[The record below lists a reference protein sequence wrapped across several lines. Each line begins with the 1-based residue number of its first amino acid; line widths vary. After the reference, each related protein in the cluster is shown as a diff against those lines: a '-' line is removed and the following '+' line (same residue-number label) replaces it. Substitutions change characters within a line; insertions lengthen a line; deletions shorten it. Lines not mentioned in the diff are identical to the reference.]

1 MALIDLEIQQMLEK
15 EAIHVVPPEELRQGF
30 VSSIFLVPKKG
41 GGQRPVVNL
50 RPLNQFIPYEHFKME
65 GIHMLRDLLRKGD
78 FMVKIDLKDAYFTVP
93 VWRNHQKFLRFV
105 WKETMYEFAC
115 LPFGLASAPRVFT
128 KLMKP
133 VVGLLRQLGIRLI
146 IYLDDMLIM
155 AQSRDIA
162 LQHASTALDLLQGLG
177 FMINY
182 LKSVL
187 VPSTKMEFL
196 GFVIDSLTLS
206 LALPRDKIR
215 NVRKECQ
222 ALLNLPLVTVRQLAK
237 LLGHLTST
245 SSSCLSRP
253 PPLPPLAKRE
263 KQGFSTFSNIRL
275 CYSPFPSG
283 QGGIGLVE
291 GQPGS
296 MEWKSSGFG
305 FSRLSNRD
313 RCLPTRLGGILQR
326 SVHGGSVV
334 SRGISSP
341 HKLSRTSGW
350 GICCQD
356 LCERQSSNASPPV
369 NGQFDCRPLHKQNGG
384 HEIPCSGPSGI
395 EPMGVVPA
403 PQYPHRG
410 PVFTRG
416 TKYPSRPRVSGIFRP
431 SRLETGPL
439 VVHGTKSGL
448 GPFGGRPVCLSTF
461 DSTSTVLQL
470 ETRPSVGGSGC
481 VFPGLE
487 QSEGICIPS
496 LCSSRPLP
504 QTVTRPECV
513 TPCSSGTS
521 LAVTAMVPSA
531 SRVVCSTSNSVPSL
545 PRPADTTRGS
555 PPLAEPSTSRL
566 ATIRQ
571 SYSEAGISQPA
582 QTLLVAAWRDG
593 TSKAYASAWQRWAS
607 WCRERK
613 LNPIQASVESILE
626 FLSSEFNLGRAYR
639 TLNVYRSA
647 ISSTHPKIDS
657 LRVGEHPLVVQLLK
671 GAYNLR
677 PPLPRYSSTWDVS
690 LVVSFID
697 GLGVNESLS
706 LKDLSQKLGFLLAL
720 TAMERVS
727 EVVSP
732 DLRYRRFHPEGVT
745 FALPDLTKK
754 SRAGQDLKTSFHASF
769 EENPNLCV
777 VKCLKVYEHRTSE
790 FRPLDPSKP
799 NKLLL
804 SYIRPHKPISGASLS
819 RWLKD
824 IISRAG
830 IDTSI
835 FKAHSV
841 RGASASAAYER
852 GASLQDIL
860 DLADWS
866 TDSAFR
872 RFYYRPRHNSSIT
885 KTLLNVQG
893 SPSQ

>member
-1 MALIDLEIQQMLEK
+1 M
-15 EAIHVVPPEELRQGF
+15 
-30 VSSIFLVPKKG
+30 
-41 GGQRPVVNL
+41 
-50 RPLNQFIPYEHFKME
+50 
-65 GIHMLRDLLRKGD
+65 
-78 FMVKIDLKDAYFTVP
+78 
-93 VWRNHQKFLRFV
+93 
-105 WKETMYEFAC
+105 
-115 LPFGLASAPRVFT
+115 
-128 KLMKP
+128 
-133 VVGLLRQLGIRLI
+133 
-146 IYLDDMLIM
+146 
-155 AQSRDIA
+155 
-162 LQHASTALDLLQGLG
+162 
-177 FMINY
+177 
-182 LKSVL
+182 
-187 VPSTKMEFL
+187 
-196 GFVIDSLTLS
+196 
-206 LALPRDKIR
+206 
-215 NVRKECQ
+215 
-222 ALLNLPLVTVRQLAK
+222 
-237 LLGHLTST
+237 
-245 SSSCLSRP
+245 
-253 PPLPPLAKRE
+253 
-263 KQGFSTFSNIRL
+263 
-275 CYSPFPSG
+275 
-283 QGGIGLVE
+283 
-291 GQPGS
+291 
-296 MEWKSSGFG
+296 
-305 FSRLSNRD
+305 
-313 RCLPTRLGGILQR
+313 
-326 SVHGGSVV
+326 V

-369 NGQFDCRPLHKQNGG
+369 NGQFDCHPLHKQNGG
-384 HEIPCSGPSGI
+384 HEIPCSGTSGI
-395 EPMGVVPA
+395 RLMGVVPA

-410 PVFTRG
+410 SVFTRG

-439 VVHGTKSGL
+439 VVQGTKSGL
-448 GPFGGRPVCLSTF
+448 GPLGGGPVCLSPF

-496 LCSSRPLP
+496 LCSSRPMP
-504 QTVTRPECV
+504 QTVTGPECI

-531 SRVVCSTSNSVPSL
+531 SRVVCSTSNSVTSL
-545 PRPADTTRGS
+545 PGPADTTRGS

-566 ATIRQ
+566 ATICQ

-593 TSKAYASAWQRWAS
+593 TSKAYASAWGRWAS

-613 LNPIQASVESILE
+613 LNSIQASVESILE

-657 LRVGEHPLVVQLLK
+657 VRVGEHPLVVQLLK

-727 EVVSP
+727 EVVSH

-754 SRAGQDLKTSFHASF
+754 SRAGKDLKTSFHASF

-777 VKCLKVYEHRTSE
+777 VKCLKAYEHRTSE

-852 GASLQDIL
+852 GASLRDIL

-866 TDSAFR
+866 TDSTFR

-893 SPSQ
+893 SPSK